1 MVSPCALA
9 RREEPLELG
18 AHGVGQQHLL
28 GDGLLRGAL
37 EHAQG
42 DAALGASGVVEHVAD
57 VEREEL
63 VLAQARAH
71 REAEDDVV
79 PEAVDVLAGDLE
91 QRALLGLGQRLHG
104 ARDGVGVGGHGRSP
118 CDPYRLPFARKARS
132 LATSRRAA

>member
-1 MVSPCALA
+1 LA
-9 RREEPLELG
+9 RTASG
-18 AHGVGQQHLL
+18 SSTSC
-28 GDGLLRGAL
+28 GDGLLRGTL

-42 DAALGASGVVEHVAD
+42 DAALGASRVVEHVAD

-118 CDPYRLPFARKARS
+118 CDPYRLPFATKARS